1 MADYI
6 PYTQTKEYFQT
17 KVKEGCEQINCGSS
31 ATGGDLV
38 IFKQPLKYKNFTLPL
53 FYRLFSTGVD
63 LNLLIGNENAKNFL
77 ERLVSNPLCLR
88 CQIIGR
94 PFKNRA
100 ELPLFNHT
108 LYTYLLD
115 LEVNQIQDE
124 DAYLA
129 FLSSKVR
136 NQIRRGY
143 KQGLVFKELSLK
155 HGVKDYVNLR
165 QQSRVEAGLPKFSE
179 GFLERQISELS
190 GSTRIFVVEHDNQI
204 VSGQIAQ
211 HGQNIFTLTG
221 VCTSKMAHE
230 LRLNANDL
238 MQYSIV
244 GLAARECIRF
254 VDWAGAQP
262 QTKNSKISAIDKYK
276 KKWGGELTELP
287 SLLKGYSRR

>member
-31 ATGGDLV
+31 ATGGDSV

-63 LNLLIGNENAKNFL
+63 LNLLIGNEKAKNFL

-115 LEVNQIQDE
+115 LEVNQN
-124 DAYLA
+124 
-129 FLSSKVR
+129 SG
-136 NQIRRGY
+136 RRRLFG
-143 KQGLVFKELSLK
+143 
-155 HGVKDYVNLR
+155 
-165 QQSRVEAGLPKFSE
+165 
-179 GFLERQISELS
+179 
-190 GSTRIFVVEHDNQI
+190 IFVIKSSQPNSERVQTGPCVQGI
-204 VSGQIAQ
+204 
-211 HGQNIFTLTG
+211 IFEAW
-221 VCTSKMAHE
+221 C
-230 LRLNANDL
+230 
-238 MQYSIV
+238 
-244 GLAARECIRF
+244 
-254 VDWAGAQP
+254 
-262 QTKNSKISAIDKYK
+262 
-276 KKWGGELTELP
+276 
-287 SLLKGYSRR
+287 